1 MEEYRRINIVKRSG
15 DMVLK
20 PRFKLSFLVY
30 IYQRRLN
37 LIDGVQHLILHV
49 RVVILRLGRESE
61 ENSARFVTRTFIL
74 SEGKLFNSVK
84 YIAIIYIVSL
94 TTLQILL
101 RHCCTGTIKRIRSL
115 RYLIA
120 KSQTF
125 KSAFC

>member
-1 MEEYRRINIVKRSG
+1 
-15 DMVLK
+15 MVLK

-61 ENSARFVTRTFIL
+61 GNSARFVTRTFIL

-84 YIAIIYIVSL
+84 YIAIIYIVSP

-115 RYLIA
+115 RY
-120 KSQTF
+120 
-125 KSAFC
+125 